1 MIVQP
6 YMYTRANFNTFVA
19 TSCLLKLLRRD
30 GFVEYQ
36 EAVYSL
42 VQIFKKA
49 VAYPTDDF
57 EVECECS
64 IEFNHAINLLFL
76 LGAVEE
82 GKEQHTYIYIGDRN
96 DRNDR

>member
-6 YMYTRANFNTFVA
+6 YMYTRANFNTLVVTA
-19 TSCLLKLLRRD
+19 CLLKLLRRD

-36 EAVYSL
+36 DAVCSL

-57 EVECECS
+57 EIECECS
-64 IEFNHAINLLFL
+64 IEFDSAINLLFL
-76 LGAVEE
+76 LGVVEE
-82 GKEQHTYIYIGDRN
+82 GKQQHTYVYIGDRN
-96 DRNDR
+96 E